1 MNFTEIALSDASNE
15 AKIEA
20 IGIVLDKKVQEL
32 EKISV
37 ETSLIPGPKGDKG
50 EKGDDGKP
58 GKDGVDGR
66 PGINGKDGKDGVN
79 GIDGQNGVGVE
90 DAYIDFDNSLVIKLT
105 DGKEINAG
113 DLNLDNLQKELIVQS
128 NKSSNTLFDPNS
140 LPLASNSPTPT
151 EIIIKQSGTW
161 KRATWS
167 QFTSWIGAAPT
178 DNFILTESGNTLITE
193 SGNNLVWE

>member
-50 EKGDDGKP
+50 EKGNDGKP

-66 PGINGKDGKDGVN
+66 PGIDGKDGKDGID
-79 GIDGQNGVGVE
+79 GIDGKDGISIV
-90 DAYIDFDNSLVIKLT
+90 DAYIDFDGSLVIKLS

-113 DLNLDNLQKELIVQS
+113 DVEVTGQSKENVIQLLKNGALSLNEL
-128 NKSSNTLFDPNS
+128 
-140 LPLASNSPTPT
+140 LP
-151 EIIIKQSGTW
+151 
-161 KRATWS
+161 S
-167 QFTSWIGAAPT
+167 QV
-178 DNFILTESGNTLITE
+178 
-193 SGNNLVWE
+193 GNNGKALFTDGANTYWGTASAGSGGTGSFDYGSITDAVDINYDYGTL